1 MADENE
7 HQDRDNIDLL
17 NFSLRLN
24 DYSYY
29 YSYRT
34 IRYSPKIIEFYYIRQ
49 HSIRVTN
56 RKIDGTIK
64 HSQNNEFVFQTTM
77 KWGSIML

>member
-7 HQDRDNIDLL
+7 HQDRDNINLL
-17 NFSLRLN
+17 NFSLWLN

-34 IRYSPKIIEFYYIRQ
+34 IR
-49 HSIRVTN
+49 
-56 RKIDGTIK
+56 
-64 HSQNNEFVFQTTM
+64 
-77 KWGSIML
+77 

>member
-7 HQDRDNIDLL
+7 HQDRDNINLL
-17 NFSLRLN
+17 NFSLWLN

-34 IRYSPKIIEFYYIRQ
+34 IRYSPKIIDFI
-49 HSIRVTN
+49 T
-56 RKIDGTIK
+56 
-64 HSQNNEFVFQTTM
+64 
-77 KWGSIML
+77 